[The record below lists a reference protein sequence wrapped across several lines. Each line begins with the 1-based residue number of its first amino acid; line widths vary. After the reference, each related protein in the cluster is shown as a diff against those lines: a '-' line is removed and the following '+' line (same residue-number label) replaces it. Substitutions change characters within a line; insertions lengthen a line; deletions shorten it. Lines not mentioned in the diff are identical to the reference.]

1 MEKYTKIMEIGRGSY
16 GVVWKAMNKQT
27 GEVVAIKKLNN
38 EYKTNEDSMN
48 LREVKSLIKIVN
60 HPNIVKL
67 KEIIRENNTLFLIFE
82 YMECDLYQLMVE
94 RTKPFSES
102 EIRNMCFQTLQGLAY
117 MHQKGYMHRDLKPE
131 NILVSKNI
139 LKIGDLGSTR
149 EINGEQPYTHYNVT
163 TLWYRAPEVFLR
175 SPCYNSSVD
184 MWAFGAIMAELYTN
198 QAVFDGSSDADVMQK
213 ICSVL
218 GTPTESTW
226 LSGLDLA
233 RNVLYQFPDFPG
245 IRFSELLPTASS
257 DAVNLVASLLSW
269 CPSDRPT
276 AMEAVKHPFFHGCY
290 CVPPTLRL
298 EDTDCNIF
306 NSVPL
311 VFKMAKQ
318 RELLKEKRRLT
329 SCGSGL
335 EKLDSNEDQILMLQS
350 INFFDFM
357 E

>member
-117 MHQKGYMHRDLKPE
+117 MHHKGYMHRDLKPE

-139 LKIGDLGSTR
+139 LKIGDLGSAR
-149 EINGEQPYTHYNVT
+149 ETNGEQPYTHYNVT

-184 MWAFGAIMAELYTN
+184 MWAFGAIMA
-198 QAVFDGSSDADVMQK
+198 D
-213 ICSVL
+213 VL

-233 RNVLYQFPDFPG
+233 RNVLYRFPDFPG

-276 AMEAVKHPFFHGCY
+276 AMEALKHPFFHGCY

-335 EKLDSNEDQILMLQS
+335 EKLDSNEDQQS

>member
-94 RTKPFSES
+94 RTKPFTES
-102 EIRNMCFQTLQGLAY
+102 EIRNMCFQILQGLAY
-117 MHQKGYMHRDLKPE
+117 MHHKGYMHRDLKPE

-139 LKIGDLGSTR
+139 LKIGDLGSAR
-149 EINGEQPYTHYNVT
+149 ETNGEQPYTHYNVT
-163 TLWYRAPEVFLR
+163 TLCYRAPEVFLR

-184 MWAFGAIMAELYTN
+184 MWAFGAIMAELYTT

-213 ICSVL
+213 ICGVL

-233 RNVLYQFPDFPG
+233 RNVLYRFPDFPG
-245 IRFSELLPTASS
+245 MRFSELLPTASS

-276 AMEAVKHPFFHGCY
+276 AMEALQHPFFHGCY
-290 CVPPTLRL
+290 CVPPTIRL
-298 EDTDCNIF
+298 EDTF
-306 NSVPL
+306 LNSVPL

-318 RELLKEKRRLT
+318 RELLKEKRSLT